1 MPAEFDKRIGDFAVI
16 PRAAIDVETNATGKY
31 QRPGNLLGQS
41 HPHRAQ
47 VHRPVET
54 KGAVALLE
62 GAAAGDGEFGV
73 IEEWL
78 DEMAQ
83 GQGGTG

>member
-16 PRAAIDVETNATGKY
+16 TRTAIDVEANAAGEH

-41 HPHRAQ
+41 HPHRTQ

-73 IEEWL
+73 IKERL

-83 GQGGTG
+83 GEGGAG